1 MNQTTNKPAVTRGKK
16 KSKTKE
22 IWKRMKRNKGAMLG
36 LVILMIFA
44 LAAVFANLITPEI
57 RVTEQDAAIRLQGPS
72 AEHWFGTD
80 AYGRDTFAR
89 VLYGSRISLVI
100 GFVTAAFSLL
110 FGGVLGAVAA
120 FYGGQIDN
128 VIMRVMDMLTAIP
141 ATLLALSIVAA
152 LGASMTNL
160 LIAITISSIP
170 GFVRLIRSV
179 VITVVESDYVEA
191 ARACG
196 TSDVRIIYKHIL
208 PNAIGII
215 VIQTTSSISGMIL
228 QAAGLSF
235 IGMGV
240 QPPQPEWGAMLSEAR
255 EFMRISPI
263 MLIVPGVCII
273 LTALSFN
280 LVGDGLR
287 DALDPRLKD

>member
-120 FYGGQIDN
+120 FYGGQIDT
-128 VIMRVMDMLTAIP
+128 VIMRIMD
-141 ATLLALSIVAA
+141 
-152 LGASMTNL
+152 
-160 LIAITISSIP
+160 
-170 GFVRLIRSV
+170 
-179 VITVVESDYVEA
+179 
-191 ARACG
+191 
-196 TSDVRIIYKHIL
+196 
-208 PNAIGII
+208 
-215 VIQTTSSISGMIL
+215 
-228 QAAGLSF
+228 
-235 IGMGV
+235 
-240 QPPQPEWGAMLSEAR
+240 
-255 EFMRISPI
+255 
-263 MLIVPGVCII
+263 
-273 LTALSFN
+273 
-280 LVGDGLR
+280 
-287 DALDPRLKD
+287 

>member
-1 MNQTTNKPAVTRGKK
+1 HWPNWPLRIASTWCCSVIPSRPVLMDGPVRTRPVSRWRRALSRRCDPEAIPIFSGPWD
-16 KSKTKE
+16 KE
-22 IWKRMKRNKGAMLG
+22 
-36 LVILMIFA
+36 
-44 LAAVFANLITPEI
+44 TP
-57 RVTEQDAAIRLQGPS
+57 
-72 AEHWFGTD
+72 
-80 AYGRDTFAR
+80 
-89 VLYGSRISLVI
+89 GS
-100 GFVTAAFSLL
+100 
-110 FGGVLGAVAA
+110 
-120 FYGGQIDN
+120 GQIDT
-128 VIMRVMDMLTAIP
+128 VIMRIMDMLTAIP